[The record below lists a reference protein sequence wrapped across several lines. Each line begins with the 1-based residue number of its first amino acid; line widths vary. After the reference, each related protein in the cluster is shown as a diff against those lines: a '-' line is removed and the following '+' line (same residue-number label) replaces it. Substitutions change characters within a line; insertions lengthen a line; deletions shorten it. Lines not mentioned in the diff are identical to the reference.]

1 MNNRLAVRTLAP
13 KAFVLRTL
21 ALAAL
26 LVASGGGLFAEDAPR
41 VFEARFFKGQA
52 WDVQRSPSYPSAGA
66 NWVLSKLKAPYD
78 AIAMKSVD
86 WGRGNDRYLQFGLDE
101 ASSSQQAA
109 LVDDLANS
117 GRRYSLTLDLYEK
130 NGARVK
136 TVSRWGAL
144 VGLGSE
150 GFLYEQQGAYG
161 TFFSP
166 AKVKE
171 NALIVY
177 RPMIARVTRLSEIL
191 DDAAALRRVLGIPAA
206 GGAPGS
212 GFPPAPV
219 TPPVT
224 IAPPI
229 TVVPPITAAPPAQ
242 PPAGGGQAQQNPA
255 FAILQPWLQLFGVS
269 GGTEFYWP
277 GESSLFEMEF
287 QRQQVW
293 DAQRQP
299 AYPESGRDWILS
311 WLKAPYSPITG
322 QYIDWGP
329 RRDRYVKFFLEENRA
344 GYPASLADDVKGS
357 GRSYSLS
364 LLLFERDGGYVGTVS
379 RWGRVI
385 GIGGEGFMYEAE
397 GSFGI
402 FFTSR
407 RLSEGA
413 VVSYRPW
420 VDRAI
425 KLSQLSMVAGASGTF
440 MPGNPGSAPQPPV
453 QVPPSGGFL
462 GGSSEEA
469 RNIASGIVGS
479 WQGQSGDYAV
489 RYVFEAD
496 GSCLWAA
503 KASGETQWKA
513 IFMRYELRDEW
524 IRFAPEE
531 GGGYGTSRWRI
542 SGGRLM
548 MNDRILFEKL
558 R

>member
-1 MNNRLAVRTLAP
+1 MNNRLAVRTNLLR
-13 KAFVLRTL
+13 AF

-26 LVASGGGLFAEDAPR
+26 LAAAGGGLFAQDAPR
-41 VFEARFFKGQA
+41 VFETRFFKGQA
-52 WDVQRSPSYPSAGA
+52 WDVQRSPDYPAAGA

-78 AIAMKSVD
+78 ALSTKSID
-86 WGRGNDRYLQFGLDE
+86 WGRGNDRYLMFGLDE
-101 ASSSQQAA
+101 APSSQQAA

-117 GRRYSLTLDLYEK
+117 GKRYSLTLDLYER

-144 VGLGSE
+144 VGVGSE

-166 AKVKE
+166 AKVRE

-177 RPMIARVTRLSEIL
+177 RPKIARVARLSEIL

-206 GGAPGS
+206 GGMPVA
-212 GFPPAPV
+212 PPATV
-219 TPPVT
+219 
-224 IAPPI
+224 APPI
-229 TVVPPITAAPPAQ
+229 TVAPPAPPMQ
-242 PPAGGGQAQQNPA
+242 PPASGGQAQRNPA

-299 AYPESGRDWILS
+299 AYPEAGRDWILS
-311 WLKAPYSPITG
+311 WLKPPFSPVTG

-329 RRDRYVKFFLEENRA
+329 RRDRYLKFFLDENRS

-364 LLLFERDGGYVGTVS
+364 LLLFESDGGYVGTVS

-402 FFTSR
+402 FFASR
-407 RLSEGA
+407 RLPEGA

-420 VDRAI
+420 VDRAT
-425 KLSQLSMVAGASGTF
+425 KLSQLSLVAGASGTF
-440 MPGNPGSAPQPPV
+440 IPGVPGAPPQPPV
-453 QVPPSGGFL
+453 QLPPSGGYQ
-462 GGSSEEA
+462 GGSSVEA

-531 GGGYGTSRWRI
+531 GEGYGTSRWRI

>member
-1 MNNRLAVRTLAP
+1 MNNRLD
-13 KAFVLRTL
+13 LRKL
-21 ALAAL
+21 ALRALALRALAIAAL
-26 LVASGGGLFAEDAPR
+26 LVASGGGLFAEHGPR
-41 VFEARFFKGQA
+41 IFEEKFFKGQA

-78 AIAMKSVD
+78 AIAMKSID
-86 WGRGNDRYLQFGLDE
+86 WGKGNDRYLQFGLDE

-117 GRRYSLTLDLYEK
+117 GRRYALTLDLYEK
-130 NGARVK
+130 NGTRIK

-166 AKVKE
+166 AKVRE

-177 RPMIARVTRLSEIL
+177 RPKIARATRLSEIL

-212 GFPPAPV
+212 GFPTPPV
-219 TPPVT
+219 TPP
-224 IAPPI
+224 I
-229 TVVPPITAAPPAQ
+229 TVTPPM
-242 PPAGGGQAQQNPA
+242 GGSQQQSPA
-255 FAILQPWLQLFGVS
+255 FTLLQPWLQLFGVS

-322 QYIDWGP
+322 QYIDWGL
-329 RRDRYVKFFLEENRA
+329 RRDRYVKFFLDENRA

-364 LLLFERDGGYVGTVS
+364 LLLFEHDGSYVGTVS

-420 VDRAI
+420 IDQAT

-440 MPGNPGSAPQPPV
+440 MPGNPGNSPQPPI
-453 QVPPSGGFL
+453 QTPPSGGFQ

-469 RNIASGIVGS
+469 RNIASGIVGT

-503 KASGETQWKA
+503 KASGDTQWKA

-531 GGGYGTSRWRI
+531 GGGYGASRWRI

>member
-1 MNNRLAVRTLAP
+1 MNNRLAVRARS
-13 KAFVLRTL
+13 LRRSGLRAL

-26 LVASGGGLFAEDAPR
+26 LAATGGGLFAQDAPR
-41 VFEARFFKGQA
+41 VFETRFFREQV
-52 WDVQRSPSYPSAGA
+52 WDVQRSPSYPSAGS

-78 AIAMKSVD
+78 ALAAKSID
-86 WGRGNDRYLQFGLDE
+86 WGRGNDRYLMFGLDE

-117 GRRYSLTLDLYEK
+117 GRRYSLTLDLYER
-130 NGARVK
+130 NGSRVK

-144 VGLGSE
+144 VGVGSE

-166 AKVKE
+166 AKVRE

-177 RPMIARVTRLSEIL
+177 RPKIARATRLSEIL
-191 DDAAALRRVLGIPAA
+191 DDAAALRRVLGIPSA

-212 GFPPAPV
+212 VFQPAPV
-219 TPPVT
+219 
-224 IAPPI
+224 APPI
-229 TVVPPITAAPPAQ
+229 TVAPPAQ
-242 PPAGGGQAQQNPA
+242 PPASGGQAQQNPA

-287 QRQQVW
+287 QRQQVG

-299 AYPESGRDWILS
+299 AYPEAGRDWLLS
-311 WLKAPYSPITG
+311 WLKAPFSPVTG

-329 RRDRYVKFFLEENRA
+329 RRDRYVKFFLDENRA

-397 GSFGI
+397 GNFGI

-413 VVSYRPW
+413 AVSYRPW
-420 VDRAI
+420 LDRAT
-425 KLSQLSMVAGASGTF
+425 KLSQLSLVAGASGTF
-440 MPGNPGSAPQPPV
+440 VPGASEAPPQPPV
-453 QVPPSGGFL
+453 QLPPSGGYQD
-462 GGSSEEA
+462 GSSVEA
-469 RNIASGIVGS
+469 RNIASGIVGT

-503 KASGETQWKA
+503 QASGETQWKA
-513 IFMRYELRDEW
+513 IFMRYELREEW

-548 MNDRILFEKL
+548 MNDRILFEKI

>member
-1 MNNRLAVRTLAP
+1 MNKRLAGRT
-13 KAFVLRTL
+13 FILRTL

-26 LVASGGGLFAEDAPR
+26 LVALGGGLFAEAAPR

-78 AIAMKSVD
+78 AVAMKSID

-101 ASSSQQAA
+101 ASSGQQQA

-144 VGLGSE
+144 VGLGPE

-166 AKVKE
+166 VKLRE
-171 NALIVY
+171 SALIVY
-177 RPMIARVTRLSEIL
+177 RPKLARVTRLSEIL
-191 DDAAALRRVLGIPAA
+191 DDAAALRRVLGLPAA
-206 GGAPGS
+206 GGMPGS
-212 GFPPAPV
+212 GYQPAPL
-219 TPPVT
+219 TPPVSPPVT
-224 IAPPI
+224 MAPP
-229 TVVPPITAAPPAQ
+229 VTAAPPA
-242 PPAGGGQAQQNPA
+242 GGPQQNPA

-277 GESSLFEMEF
+277 GESSFFEMEF

-299 AYPESGRDWILS
+299 AYPESGRDWVLS
-311 WLKAPYSPITG
+311 WLKAPLSPITG

-329 RRDRYVKFFLEENRA
+329 RRDRYVKFFLDENRA

-364 LLLFERDGGYVGTVS
+364 LLLFERDGSYVGAVS

-397 GSFGI
+397 GGFGL

-420 VDRAI
+420 VDRAT
-425 KLSQLSMVAGASGTF
+425 KLSQLSLVAGASGTF
-440 MPGNPGSAPQPPV
+440 VPGNPGAPPQPPV
-453 QVPPSGGFL
+453 QMPPSGGYQD
-462 GGSSEEA
+462 GSSAEA

-513 IFMRYELRDEW
+513 MFMRYELRDEW

-548 MNDRILFEKL
+548 MNDRMLFEKL